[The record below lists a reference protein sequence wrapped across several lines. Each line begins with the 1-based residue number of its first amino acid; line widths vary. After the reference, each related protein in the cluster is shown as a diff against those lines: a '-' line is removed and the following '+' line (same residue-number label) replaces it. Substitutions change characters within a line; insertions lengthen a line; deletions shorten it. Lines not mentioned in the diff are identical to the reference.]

1 MSMWGR
7 GHHNTFFLAS
17 KHSRWIGRNVPGRD
31 TLTTSQRCGGVW
43 GVRGLRGQSQGGVDG
58 GLCRNNA
65 AVALEVRDPPSS
77 AGPV

>member
-1 MSMWGR
+1 M
-7 GHHNTFFLAS
+7 
-17 KHSRWIGRNVPGRD
+17 
-31 TLTTSQRCGGVW
+31 
-43 GVRGLRGQSQGGVDG
+43 RGLLGQSQGGVDG